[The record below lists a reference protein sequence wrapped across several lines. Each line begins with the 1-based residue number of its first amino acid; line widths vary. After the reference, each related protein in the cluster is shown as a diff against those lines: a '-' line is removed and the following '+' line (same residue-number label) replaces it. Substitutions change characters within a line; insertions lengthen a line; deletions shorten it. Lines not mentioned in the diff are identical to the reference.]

1 MKFSRRR
8 AVSPI
13 IATLLLIAIA
23 VAAGIIVY
31 VYVNSLAGGL
41 TQGGGQ
47 QVASQIQ
54 MQAANFLPQNFASGP
69 TKTSNGQVLD
79 VFLENTGSSSVS
91 ISSVYFDGT
100 QLTEWAYSSGTSYGT
115 NLYVPHSGQS
125 CFALISSSISLT
137 YSQTPTTLVSGTS
150 TNCTTYTAAA
160 AVCNTVA
167 ASDFC
172 ITSSTATPP
181 ETGMTAVPLVAQGT
195 AQLVIGLNF
204 GAAVTSGS
212 THTIKLVTTSGT
224 VAVFSVVAGRTA

>member
-1 MKFSRRR
+1 MKFSRQR

-13 IATLLLIAIA
+13 IASLLLIAIA

-54 MQAANFLPQNFASGP
+54 MQAANFLPQTFAAG
-69 TKTSNGQVLD
+69 KTSNGQVLD

-91 ISSVYFDGT
+91 ISSVYFDGN
-100 QLTEWAYSSGTSYGT
+100 QLTEWAYSTGTSYGT
-115 NLYVPHSGQS
+115 ELYVPHSGQS
-125 CFALISSSISLT
+125 CFALVPSTVSLT
-137 YSQTPTTLVSGTS
+137 YSQSPTTLISGTS
-150 TNCTTYTAAA
+150 TTCTGYAASGGA
-160 AVCNTVA
+160 CNTVL

-181 ETGMTAVPLVAQGT
+181 ETGMTAVPLTAQGT
-195 AQLVIGLNF
+195 AQLIIGLNF
-204 GAAVTSGS
+204 GSAVTSGS

-224 VAVFSVVAGRTA
+224 VAVFSVVAGRTS

>member
-1 MKFSRRR
+1 MQMTARK
-8 AVSPI
+8 AVDPI

-41 TQGGGQ
+41 TAGGGQ

-54 MQAANFLPQNFASGP
+54 MQAANFLPQTFGAG
-69 TKTSNGQVLD
+69 KTSNGQVVD

-91 ISSVYFDGT
+91 ISSVYFDGN
-100 QLTEWAYSSGTSYGT
+100 QLTEWGYSSGTSYGT
-115 NLYVPHSGQS
+115 ELYVPHSGQS
-125 CFALISSSISLT
+125 CFAMVASSVSLT
-137 YSQTPTTLVSGTS
+137 YSQTPTTLISGTS
-150 TNCTTYTAAA
+150 TTCTGYVATGG
-160 AVCNTVA
+160 VCNTVA

-181 ETGMTAVPLVAQGT
+181 ETGMTAVPLAAQGT
-195 AQLVIGLNF
+195 AQLIIGLNF

-212 THTIKLVTTSGT
+212 THTLKLVTTSGT
-224 VAVFSVVAGRTA
+224 VAVFSVVAGRTG

>member
-31 VYVNSLAGGL
+31 VFVNSLSGGL

-47 QVASQIQ
+47 QVSSQIE
-54 MQAANFLPQNFASGP
+54 MQASNFLPQTFGAG
-69 TKTSNGQVLD
+69 KTSNGQVLD

-91 ISSVYFDGT
+91 ISNVYFDGN

-125 CFALISSSISLT
+125 CFALIPSSVALSFV
-137 YSQTPTTLVSGTS
+137 QTPTTLVSGTS

-172 ITSSTATPP
+172 VVSSTATPA
-181 ETGMTAVPLVAQGT
+181 ETGMTAVPLAPQAT
-195 AQLVIGLNF
+195 AQLVIGLNL
-204 GAAVTSGS
+204 GSAVTSGS
-212 THTIKLVTTSGT
+212 THTIKLVTTSGA
-224 VAVFSVVAGRTA
+224 VAVFSVVAGRTG

>member
-13 IATLLLIAIA
+13 IASLLLIAIA

-54 MQAANFLPQNFASGP
+54 MQAANFLPQTFAAG
-69 TKTSNGQVLD
+69 KTSNGQVLD

-91 ISSVYFDGT
+91 ISSVYFDGN
-100 QLTEWAYSSGTSYGT
+100 QLTEWAYSSGTSYET

-125 CFALISSSISLT
+125 CFALVPSTVSLT
-137 YSQTPTTLVSGTS
+137 YSQTPVTAISGTS
-150 TNCTTYTAAA
+150 TTCTGNAGTT
-160 AVCNTVA
+160 CDTVLA
-167 ASDFC
+167 TDFC
-172 ITSSTATPP
+172 VVSSVATPA
-181 ETGMTAVPLVAQGT
+181 ETGMTASPLAAQGT
-195 AQLVIGLNF
+195 AQLVIGLNL

-224 VAVFSVVAGRTA
+224 VAVFSVVAGRTS